1 MAIGMLTVNWGWY
14 QRDQIKN
21 CTTELHAAFSPVDT
35 NQNTGKNVN
44 VMAETGKML
53 CYQKYY

>member
-1 MAIGMLTVNWGWY
+1 MAIGKLTVNWGCY

-35 NQNTGKNVN
+35 NQNTGKNGN
-44 VMAETGKML
+44 VMAEAGKM
-53 CYQKYY
+53 CYQK